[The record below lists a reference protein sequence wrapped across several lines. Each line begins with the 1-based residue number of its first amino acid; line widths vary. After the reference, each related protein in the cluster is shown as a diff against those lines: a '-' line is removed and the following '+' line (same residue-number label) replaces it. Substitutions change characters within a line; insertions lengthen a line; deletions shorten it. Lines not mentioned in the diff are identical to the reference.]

1 MDGKRFDAATRGLA
15 AATSR
20 RSALGLVLGG
30 IVAAGTTNSVKAQNR
45 RRRRRR
51 GDGEAAP
58 ADETLIPPGTLAGG
72 IWEETIE
79 VCEFDFETGEY
90 DIVAISP
97 TAVPDHLNGGGT
109 LYLDCCIDADCP
121 PRVCLTASGCIEGAC
136 AYDNLEG
143 TTCYLDDGAPGVCG
157 DDGACR
163 ATGAAP
169 APVSVPVG

>member
-1 MDGKRFDAATRGLA
+1 MGGCARPRCGAARSRGGTPMDGKWFDVAIRGLA

-20 RSALGLVLGG
+20 RGALGLVLGS
-30 IVAAGTTNSVKAQNR
+30 IFAAGATHSAVAQNR

-51 GDGEAAP
+51 GDGEAA
-58 ADETLIPPGTLAGG
+58 ADETLVPPGTLAGG

-79 VCEFDFETGEY
+79 VCRFDAEGGYEV
-90 DIVAISP
+90 VAISP

-121 PRVCLTASGCIEGAC
+121 PRVCLTATGCIEGAC

-143 TTCYLDDGAPGVCG
+143 TTCYHEDGSPGVCG
-157 DDGACR
+157 DD
-163 ATGAAP
+163 
-169 APVSVPVG
+169 